1 MVVTETNVRL
11 IPGGGKMK
19 ASASVTFDNELTVH
33 EIKVVEGVNGLFVSM
48 PNRKCSDGVYRD
60 FIHMDSTEIKEEV
73 TACVMEEY
81 GKAVKSSRKKAG
93 EGR

>member
-1 MVVTETNVRL
+1 MVVTETNVKL

-60 FIHMDSTEIKEEV
+60 YIHAVSPEIKDEI

-81 GKAVKSSRKKAG
+81 GAAVKNSRGKDG
-93 EGR
+93 ERK